1 MDWIILTIAALVT
14 STVSGVLGFAG
25 GQLFLG
31 ILPIY
36 LPGSVVIPMYGAN
49 QLVSNCSR
57 FLFAYRSVHW
67 AVVGAFLSGSVV
79 GVLIASLVVVN
90 FNFDYFPLLIGFFI
104 LLSTWTQLFN
114 WLNRSNYSM
123 WLIGCLQ
130 SGLGVI
136 VGATGPLATAV
147 LTDRGLTKDG
157 IVATNAVLMAI
168 SHVFKVV
175 VYGVLG
181 YSILSYWPLIIAL
194 AVASIMGSYI
204 GTKVRHKLSN
214 KSFSSIVKW
223 VLTLVAINLIAQSL
237 YMNI

>member
-1 MDWIILTIAALVT
+1 MDWIILMIAALVT
-14 STVSGVLGFAG
+14 STISGVLGFAG

-36 LPGSVVIPMYGAN
+36 LPSSVVIPMYGAN
-49 QLVSNCSR
+49 QLVSNSSR
-57 FLFAYRSVHW
+57 FLFAFRCVHW
-67 AVVGAFLSGSVV
+67 EVVGAFLSGSII
-79 GVLIASLVVVN
+79 GVLTASLVVIN
-90 FNFDYFPLLIGFFI
+90 FNFNYFPLLIGLFI
-104 LLSTWTQLFN
+104 LLSTWTQLFS
-114 WLNRSNYSM
+114 WLNRLNYSM

-157 IVATNAVLMAI
+157 VVATNAVLMAI

-175 VYGVLG
+175 VYGALG
-181 YSILSYWPLIIAL
+181 YSILGYWPLIIML
-194 AVASIMGSYI
+194 AIASVIGTYI

-223 VLTLVAINLIAQSL
+223 VLTLVAVNLIVQSL
-237 YMNI
+237 YMNF

>member
-14 STVSGVLGFAG
+14 ATLSGVLGFAG

-36 LPGSVVIPMYGAN
+36 LPGFAVIPMYGAN

-57 FLFAYRSVHW
+57 FLFAFQSIHW
-67 AVVGAFLSGSVV
+67 AVVGTFLGGSII
-79 GVLIASLVVVN
+79 GVLIASVVVVN
-90 FNFDYFPLLIGFFI
+90 FNFDYFPILIGLFI

-123 WLIGCLQ
+123 WFIGCLQ
-130 SGLGVI
+130 TGLGVI

-147 LTDRGLTKDG
+147 LTDRELTKDS
-157 IVATNAVLMAI
+157 IVATNAVLMSI
-168 SHVFKVV
+168 SHVFKLV

-181 YSILSYWPLIIAL
+181 YSILNYWFLIIAL
-194 AVASIMGSYI
+194 AIASIVGSYI
-204 GTKVRHKLSN
+204 GTKVRHKISN
-214 KSFSSIVKW
+214 KNFSFIIKW
-223 VLTLVAINLIAQSL
+223 VLSLVAINLIFQSL
-237 YMNI
+237 FFN